1 MEVLVHVTPG
11 DTDPHHVD
19 SLTVRCQRPP
29 YSAGCQRQLAGRQ
42 GSISNRHAQQSGPGA
57 PQVPRQ
63 LPWRPAA
70 NAKRRG
76 ESVRPIHWSNRP
88 KSYLSRTS
96 DWDTFPTGR

>member
-1 MEVLVHVTPG
+1 MIPATEAG
-11 DTDPHHVD
+11 EKGPHRVD
-19 SLTVRCQRPP
+19 CYIACRRTVPDL
-29 YSAGCQRQLAGRQ
+29 AGCQRLLAGRQ
-42 GSISNRHAQQSGPGA
+42 ECTSTRHAQQSGPCA
-57 PQVPRQ
+57 PQIPRQ

-88 KSYLSRTS
+88 KSYLSRTN